1 MPIITLKYTRQEQNI
16 RNLAKWRQN
25 GGMKRLTIDRIN
37 KGLNVR
43 PETIQKYEIKKEEIN
58 INKSH
63 IKVKI
68 YICNLIFFDNKM
80 IK

>member
-37 KGLNVR
+37 NGLNVR
-43 PETIQKYEIKKEEIN
+43 PETIQKYGIKKEEIN
-58 INKSH
+58 INKAH
-63 IKVKI
+63 IKVKA
-68 YICNLIFFDNKM
+68 YFNQL
-80 IK
+80 